1 MEALLK
7 VGCRD
12 VEPEL
17 SGVNLKHKVGPA
29 VSEKFW
35 VLNVE
40 F

>member
-12 VEPEL
+12 VESKL
-17 SGVNLKHKVGPA
+17 SGINLKHTVGPA
-29 VSEKFW
+29 VSEKIW